1 MFKKCFNTLVGKADE
16 FTMAGRMFHAM
27 SVFIGLT
34 LFIKALFYQF
44 TSLQLAST
52 VCALALLLE
61 IGFYYLSRVKRQ
73 SLLAAMLSSI
83 KLTFM
88 LILIYL
94 YNGGLS
100 GNMLLLSA
108 ISLFLVLLITPQKQ
122 GWIWLTAITTLV
134 LVMITLEYLD
144 PVVVQQHYSS
154 RAERFIDMGM
164 TYLTITLILY
174 GGLTVLR
181 KSYEQQKELAAL
193 QTSKLQGLNDEKDKV
208 LSILSKELNAPM
220 LSVKRYL
227 HVAQSIDVNPGER
240 LEMEKELNRTL
251 DDAQYLLHN
260 VLLWARTQMDV
271 NHVVLEPVPVADLL
285 KRVVGLF
292 EPKAL
297 KKGIEITLDLAEE
310 VAILA
315 DPKMLKVVLRNLIS
329 NAIKFTNL
337 EGEIGISV
345 TVAAG
350 HCIIAVRD
358 NGIGLTKEKQA
369 VIFSLNIAPNYGTA
383 NEKGTGLGLVLCKD
397 YVERQGGNIWFTS
410 IPWEGTTFFVSLP
423 LVALPVS
430 VTPQESNE
438 V

>member
-1 MFKKCFNTLVGKADE
+1 MFKKCFNTLLGKAEE
-16 FTMAGRMFHAM
+16 FPMAGRMFHAM
-27 SVFIGLT
+27 SLIIGLT
-34 LFIKALFYQF
+34 LLVKALFYQF
-44 TSLQLAST
+44 TSLQLASLG
-52 VCALALLLE
+52 CGMGFLLE
-61 IGFYYLSRVKRQ
+61 IGFYYLSRVKRKC
-73 SLLAAMLSSI
+73 LLAATLSSI
-83 KLTFM
+83 KLSSM

-100 GNMLLLSA
+100 GNMLLLST

-122 GWIWLTAITTLV
+122 GWIWLTAITV
-134 LVMITLEYLD
+134 LAFGMLTLEYLD
-144 PVVVQQHYSS
+144 PTIVQQHYSS
-154 RAERFIDMGM
+154 RTERFVDMGM

-174 GGLTVLR
+174 AGLTVLR
-181 KSYEQQKELAAL
+181 KSYEKQKEFADL
-193 QTSKLQGLNDEKDKV
+193 QTSKLSGLNDEKDKV

-227 HVAQSIDVNPGER
+227 HVAQSTDVNPEER

-271 NHVVLEPVPVADLL
+271 SHVSLEPVRVTDLVQ
-285 KRVVGLF
+285 RVVGLF

-297 KKGIEITLDLAEE
+297 KKGIVITLDLGEE
-310 VAILA
+310 VTILA
-315 DPKMLKVVLRNLIS
+315 DPKMLKVVLRNLVS

-337 EGEIGISV
+337 EGEIGISI

-350 HCIIAVRD
+350 NCIIAVKD

-383 NEKGTGLGLVLCKD
+383 NEKGTGLGLVLSKD
-397 YVERQGGNIWFTS
+397 YIDRQGGKIWFKS
-410 IPWEGTTFFVSLP
+410 IPWEGTTFYVSLP
-423 LVALPVS
+423 VVAIPVS
-430 VTPQESNE
+430 FPHMVNNE